1 MFRFTGVTYTLAGP
15 GVRLLL
21 ANRLLSIFYYFIFG
35 ETMNIYVA
43 TDLKRQK
50 KTDYHIEEFENYI
63 VQVIHVNCIS

>member
-1 MFRFTGVTYTLAGP
+1 M
-15 GVRLLL
+15 
-21 ANRLLSIFYYFIFG
+21 I
-35 ETMNIYVA
+35 IYVA